1 MTAVFYSADDCA
13 KIAPFIPKELL
24 KDWEWW
30 YKPGNHNDLFYH
42 AQIRR
47 GKFISPYT
55 GFRGNFPMTIPALD
69 AQIVR
74 DVLRGCKNF
83 RTGLDGDIFISDTG
97 GRLLMECGCYMNRES
112 ILTDMLYLIDNKL
125 IKEAV

>member
-13 KIAPFIPKELL
+13 KITPYIPKELL

-30 YKPGNHNDLFYH
+30 YKPGNHNDLFFH
-42 AQIRR
+42 AQIKR
-47 GKFISPYT
+47 GKFISPIT
-55 GFRGNFPMTIPALD
+55 GFRDNFPMVIPALD

-74 DVLRGCKNF
+74 
-83 RTGLDGDIFISDTG
+83 
-97 GRLLMECGCYMNRES
+97 ES
-112 ILTDMLYLIDNKL
+112 IDFYSKTWYEKTGREAVLAAVHYFIDNKL